1 MCVCTCIYVY
11 VSVFRVCLLT
21 IITTSCH
28 ALSGL
33 HSQIQVIDDSLSLPC
48 LTQERK
54 QAEEERLRKEKEMD
68 YLAPYLA
75 RLGEPEQLSL
85 HNKQQLRED
94 CLRDLRVQLVDLANI
109 IQARFEEVGT
119 LSDVQTYVYTYICLF
134 VRTYVHMYKQNM
146 L

>member
-1 MCVCTCIYVY
+1 
-11 VSVFRVCLLT
+11 
-21 IITTSCH
+21 
-28 ALSGL
+28 
-33 HSQIQVIDDSLSLPC
+33 
-48 LTQERK
+48 
-54 QAEEERLRKEKEMD
+54 MD

-119 LSDVQTYVYTYICLF
+119 LSDCTNIRIYIHMFVCTYIC
-134 VRTYVHMYKQNM
+134 TYVQVKYVVGVCLVCVGTHTVCVGY
-146 L
+146 LI